1 MPDGGLRPISPHD
14 DSEVADSEGDPG
26 MEKDNVSPLILR
38 RRLRTELLTAR
49 TKENLTQQQVA
60 EAMEWSL
67 SKMNRI
73 EKAKSG
79 ISTNDLKALL
89 RLYGI
94 TDKQRTE
101 QLLALARE
109 ARQSPWWRHYSDV
122 APAGLLELMDY
133 ESASSAISQFETIF
147 VPGILQTEEYASAVL
162 QVFYNEESTDKK
174 SAEHVSRLVYLR
186 TQRRGLLTS
195 KDAPK
200 FSFVLDESVIRRPV
214 ASPSIMS
221 QQLQHLVSVAEQ
233 PNVTIQIVTFA
244 TGLYPGMKGPF
255 EVVRFEDA
263 PDEDIV
269 FMEGP
274 RGDFISDKPEETQ
287 VYLQAF
293 KRITDVSL
301 SPSDS
306 VKRLLK
312 AASDLA

>member
-1 MPDGGLRPISPHD
+1 
-14 DSEVADSEGDPG
+14 

-38 RRLRTELLTAR
+38 RRLRTELLTLRAQ
-49 TKENLTQQQVA
+49 ENLTQQQVA
-60 EAMEWSL
+60 EAMDWSL

-94 TDKQRTE
+94 TDKE
-101 QLLALARE
+101 QIDELLALARG
-109 ARQSPWWRHYSDV
+109 AKQSPWWRRYNDV

-133 ESASSAISQFETIF
+133 ESASSAISQFETTF

-162 QVFYNEESTDKK
+162 QVFYDEKSTESV
-174 SAEHVSRLVYLR
+174 ARLVDLR

-195 KDAPK
+195 EDAPE

-214 ASPSIMS
+214 ASRSAMS
-221 QQLQHLVSVAEQ
+221 QQIQRLASIAEL
-233 PNVTIQIVTFA
+233 PNVTIQIVPFA
-244 TGLYPGMKGPF
+244 AGLYPGMKGAF
-255 EVVRFEDA
+255 ELVHFEDA
-263 PDEDIV
+263 PDEDLV
-269 FMEGP
+269 FTEGS
-274 RGDFISDKPEETQ
+274 RADADFISDKPEETQ
-287 VYLQAF
+287 GYREAF
-293 KRITDVSL
+293 ERIIGVAL

-312 AASDLA
+312 AAGDFGLTGQSL